1 MFIFLPSFP
10 ILLAN
15 TYVPSS
21 TIAAAA
27 SPETSTT
34 PDLPDSGC
42 VGAPGSSGSVGSCPS
57 PSPTGPGPASEYKEK
72 FSDQLSSH
80 NFQFHLKTQVN
91 M

>member
-1 MFIFLPSFP
+1 MFNFLPSFP

-34 PDLPDSGC
+34 PDRVGAQGSPPEVPASGSA
-42 VGAPGSSGSVGSCPS
+42 GAPGSSGSVGSCPS
-57 PSPTGPGPASEYKEK
+57 PSPAGPGPASE
-72 FSDQLSSH
+72 
-80 NFQFHLKTQVN
+80 
-91 M
+91 